1 MPRVDELIAQLTPD
15 VHAKLEAARAAKNV
29 AGPPRVRPLWLR

>member
-1 MPRVDELIAQLTPD
+1 MARIDELIAQLTPD

-29 AGPPRVRPLWLR
+29 AVRPGSAHCG